1 MKKHT
6 TMEIIAILS
15 LSLLLTATLSISGI
29 IPSLIKEFPDYSRS
43 SIELLVSVSSIATT
57 IMVGL
62 NPFISRFLSE
72 QVSVTVGLLMVG
84 LAGVAPLGLSTYE
97 EILIAR
103 ILVGIGIGLLN
114 TRAVSLIGERFTGAQ
129 RSKLLGFRGS
139 AETLGQTVLTIISG
153 QLLLI
158 SWNSSFL
165 IYSVAFLVLFLY
177 WGFVPKDEK
186 LTLEKDLTAASK
198 SNHHLNKEQAKII
211 ALHALLANILITV
224 TVSTIIRVP
233 SMITELN
240 IGTMLQANRMI
251 SIFMFAGFLSGIV
264 FGQVMT
270 YFKKNVI
277 PLFLFLSA
285 VGLLMIGLFSQIFL
299 ISIGAFIVGFA
310 LSICVAWVF
319 NSLSN
324 VLPKEVLSTGNSIAL
339 FGSNLGA
346 AITPFVLKLI
356 GFINDDLRFSF
367 IFQAVVLIAIA
378 VLILFTIRKKED

>member
-84 LAGVAPLGLSTYE
+84 FAGVAPLGLSTYE

-114 TRAVSLIGERFTGAQ
+114 TRAVSLIGERFTGVQ

-139 AETLGQTVLTIISG
+139 AETLGQTVLTIIAG

-177 WGFVPKDEK
+177 WVFVPKDEK
-186 LTLEKDLTAASK
+186 LTLEKDLTAASN
-198 SNHHLNKEQAKII
+198 NHHLNKEQAKII

-240 IGTMLQANRMI
+240 IGTMLQANRII

-324 VLPKEVLSTGNSIAL
+324 ALPKEVLSTGNSIAL

-378 VLILFTIRKKED
+378 GLILFTIRKKED